1 MPRFERA
8 IAQDGGVDADDF
20 AAQVEQRSA
29 RVARVDRRVGLEHV
43 DAALRGHVE
52 LAAERADHAHRDGVV
67 EAERI
72 ANGHHPVAGLH
83 LFRVAEAGFRQRAA
97 GLFGQLD
104 QGAVGQRVAA
114 DHLRVELGAV
124 VFTEESRR

>member
-1 MPRFERA
+1 M
-8 IAQDGGVDADDF
+8 
-20 AAQVEQRSA
+20 
-29 RVARVDRRVGLEHV
+29 
-43 DAALRGHVE
+43 
-52 LAAERADHAHRDGVV
+52 V

-72 ANGHHPVAGLH
+72 ADGHHPVAGLH

-124 VFTEESRR
+124 VFTKNLHGDLGGVLDDMVVRQDEAGLVDDEAGAGAVGFLGLLRAAAALAGGAGGALPRGWPPWPSG